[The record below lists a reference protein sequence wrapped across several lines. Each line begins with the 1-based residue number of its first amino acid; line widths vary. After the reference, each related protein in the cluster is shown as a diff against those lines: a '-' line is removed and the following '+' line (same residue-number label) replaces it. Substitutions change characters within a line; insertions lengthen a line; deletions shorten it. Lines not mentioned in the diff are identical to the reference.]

1 MSFGGPR
8 PRTNRGV
15 RMTVLVVE
23 THGGAET
30 AAAACGVL
38 AGRVD
43 VVRCAETDVATAL
56 DREPLPGF
64 DLVVVACSGDADAGH
79 RLCRTVRAT
88 VATPLAL
95 LTSSRREADELLAFA
110 RGCDDYITTWS
121 SPEVIRAR
129 LETLAVRGGARAHE
143 RVVEFGPVLVDPSL
157 RAASVRETP
166 IDLTRTE
173 FDLLHA
179 MMAQQRR
186 VIPRRELLEAGW
198 GGCPPSDHVLDVHL
212 SRLRRKVLRAGGPKI
227 GVPVPGVGYRVGSP
241 ATPDREAVTPRT
253 TSATVTALPRS
264 RPEDLGPVL
273 EEPHAAQA

>member
-1 MSFGGPR
+1 
-8 PRTNRGV
+8 
-15 RMTVLVVE
+15 MTVLVVE
-23 THGGAET
+23 TRGGAET
-30 AAAACGVL
+30 ATATCGVL

-43 VVRCAETDVATAL
+43 VVRCADSDVATIL
-56 DREPLPGF
+56 DREPLPDF

-79 RLCRTVRAT
+79 RVCRTVRAT

-129 LETLAVRGGARAHE
+129 LEALAVRGGARACD
-143 RVVEFGPVLVDPSL
+143 RVVEFGSVLVDPTQ

-166 IDLTRTE
+166 IELTRTE

-179 MMAQQRR
+179 MMSQQRR

-198 GGCPPSDHVLDVHL
+198 GACPPSDHVLDVHL
-212 SRLRRKVLRAGGPKI
+212 SRLRRKVLLAGGPKI
-227 GVPVPGVGYRVGSP
+227 GVPVPGFGYRVGSSP
-241 ATPDREAVTPRT
+241 TADHEAATPRT
-253 TSATVTALPRS
+253 TTATVTTLPQ
-264 RPEDLGPVL
+264 RPAALGPSL
-273 EEPHAAQA
+273 AEPQAAPA